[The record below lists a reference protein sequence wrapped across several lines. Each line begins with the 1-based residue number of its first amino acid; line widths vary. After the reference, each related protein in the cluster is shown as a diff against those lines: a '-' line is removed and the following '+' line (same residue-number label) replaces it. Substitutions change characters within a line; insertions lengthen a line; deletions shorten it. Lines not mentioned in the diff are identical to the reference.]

1 MKKKVLI
8 VILLLVGCS
17 KKKTLFENI
26 SPKNSNVYFSND
38 IVEREGFNIL
48 ENEFVYNGG
57 GLGIGDFNNDGLQ
70 DLYFTGNMVD
80 NSLYLNK
87 GDFKFVDV
95 SKIAHIRA
103 ENRWSSGVALVDIN
117 NDGLLDILS
126 LIHI

>member
-1 MKKKVLI
+1 MKKRVLI
-8 VILLLVGCS
+8 IILLLVGCS

-26 SPKNSNVYFSND
+26 LPKKSNVYFSND
-38 IVEREGFNIL
+38 IIEREGFNIL

-57 GLGIGDFNNDGLQ
+57 GIGIGDFNNDGLQ

-95 SKIAHIRA
+95 SKIAHVKA
-103 ENRWSSGVALVDIN
+103 EN
-117 NDGLLDILS
+117 
-126 LIHI
+126 